1 MRTKYKQWAVDYLS
15 EHPEIVIEKIDSN
28 DDFIKAENLFVEIG
42 SGKGGFIATMAEKN
56 PGIHYLAVE
65 RVRTVAGMMA
75 KKIADNNIKN
85 VRVFPNDICL
95 LFQRDKS
102 VISRHINNVL
112 AEDGLNR
119 EQVVAKNA
127 TTAADGKKYVVT
139 YYNLDVVIS
148 VGYRVKSPRG
158 IKFRRWA
165 NKVLKEYL
173 IQGYAI
179 NQKRLEALNKTIDIQ
194 TRMLS
199 YSLNIDKEELS
210 KVINEYTKALDLLDN
225 YDHQTLTE
233 PKGSRSD
240 YVMTYQEARDIID
253 SMKFNEMSSVFGVEK
268 EQGKLN
274 GIIEQVYQNV
284 FGQELYPSVEEKAAH
299 LLYFLVK
306 DHPFADG
313 CKRIAATLFINF
325 LYKNGILI
333 RNNRQIISNE
343 ALVAVTILTAE
354 SNPNEMDIIIKL
366 ISNLLV

>member
-1 MRTKYKQWAVDYLS
+1 MDKFDLVRFTDNDFELDVRADSKNETVWLTQD
-15 EHPEIVIEKIDSN
+15 EIA
-28 DDFIKAENLFVEIG
+28 FLFE
-42 SGKGGFIATMAEKN
+42 
-56 PGIHYLAVE
+56 
-65 RVRTVAGMMA
+65 
-75 KKIADNNIKN
+75 
-85 VRVFPNDICL
+85 
-95 LFQRDKS
+95 RDKS
-102 VISRHINNVL
+102 VISRHIRNIFVEGEL
-112 AEDGLNR
+112 EKNR
-119 EQVVAKNA
+119 VVAKNA
-127 TTAADGKKYVVT
+127 TTASDGKT
-139 YYNLDVVIS
+139 YEVIFYNLDVVIS
-148 VGYRVKSPRG
+148 VGYRIKSKRG
-158 IKFRRWA
+158 TLFRKWA
-165 NKVLKEYL
+165 NKVLKDYL
-173 IQGYAI
+173 IQGYAV

-199 YSLNIDKEELS
+199 YALDIDKEELI
-210 KVINEYTKALDLLDN
+210 KVINGYTKALYLLDS
-225 YDHQTLTE
+225 YDHQTLTK
-233 PKGSRSD
+233 PRGSKSD

-354 SNPNEMDIIIKL
+354 SNPIEMEIIIKL